1 MNNNYDNIRK
11 DLINLYTDLYLISQS
26 EAALSFFSKDIL
38 KKLRY
43 KPEEIVKAFEFSNSI
58 TEKSKQKIKS
68 EIMEIQTKE
77 QVLAYFQ
84 EYLLPVCQPDIV
96 EEKKNSILKNIT
108 LEEIRY
114 LYKIIFGI
122 SLADKS
128 KKIDAIYK
136 IKDFFD
142 NEERTADLT
151 KNFNHVSWNKI
162 EGELFAILEGV

>member
-11 DLINLYTDLYLISQS
+11 DLINLYMDLYLISQS

-96 EEKKNSILKNIT
+96 EEKKIV
-108 LEEIRY
+108 
-114 LYKIIFGI
+114 F
-122 SLADKS
+122 
-128 KKIDAIYK
+128 
-136 IKDFFD
+136 
-142 NEERTADLT
+142 
-151 KNFNHVSWNKI
+151 
-162 EGELFAILEGV
+162 

>member
-38 KKLRY
+38 KRLRY
-43 KPEEIVKAFEFSNSI
+43 KPEEIVRAFEFSNSI

-151 KNFNHVSWNKI
+151 KNFNHVS
-162 EGELFAILEGV
+162 